1 MNKNEAINEVLE
13 SIIKQLDTHYKDAQE
28 WQKDPKNK
36 DFFEFY
42 KGEMFAYETAIEL
55 LQDRLIDYDNL

>member
-1 MNKNEAINEVLE
+1 MEEKEIREALE
-13 SIIKQLDTHYKDAQE
+13 NIIKQLDRHYKDAQE
-28 WQKDPKNK
+28 WQSDPKNK

-55 LQDRLIDYDNL
+55 LKTI

>member
-1 MNKNEAINEVLE
+1 MEDKEIYEVLKR
-13 SIIKQLDTHYKDAQE
+13 ITKQLEKHYKDAQE
-28 WQKDPKNK
+28 WQKDQKNK

-55 LQDRLIDYDNL
+55 LQDHLIDYDNL

>member
-1 MNKNEAINEVLE
+1 MEEKEIREVLE
-13 SIIKQLDTHYKDAQE
+13 SIIKQLERHYKDAQE
-28 WQKDPKNK
+28 WQSDPKNK

-55 LQDRLIDYDNL
+55 LKNHLIDDDNL